1 MTYIEKHLMDDEDLK
16 HITRLHPIVL
26 LTPAMVVSLLAGFLM
41 ITAEYPPAWW
51 TVLVIVLLATIKLV
65 DRIIL
70 HLTSEFGVTSKRVL
84 GKTGLIRLNT
94 VDIVL
99 AKVEAIR
106 IRQSILGRIFD
117 FGDVLVTGTG
127 GTVEVLKFIPDP
139 VFFSTC
145 VQEELSDG
153 VESRSESVQS
163 SGR

>member
-1 MTYIEKHLMDDEDLK
+1 MTYIERHLMDDEDLK

-26 LTPAMVVSLLAGFLM
+26 LTPAMVVSLLAGFLT
-41 ITAEYPPAWW
+41 ITAEYPIVWW
-51 TVLVIVLLATIKLV
+51 IVLTIVLLATVKLV

-70 HLTSEFGVTSKRVL
+70 HLTSEFGITSKRVL

-106 IRQSILGRIFD
+106 IRQSIIGRIFD

-145 VQEELSDG
+145 VQEELADG
-153 VESRSESVQS
+153 AEVRLEG
-163 SGR
+163 GR

>member
-26 LTPAMVVSLLAGFLM
+26 LFPSMLVSLLAGFLM
-41 ITAEYPPAWW
+41 ITDDYPVIWW
-51 TVLVIVLLATIKLV
+51 SVMAVVLYATLRLI
-65 DRIIL
+65 DRIVL

-99 AKVEAIR
+99 VKVEAIR
-106 IRQSILGRIFD
+106 VRQSILGRLFD

-139 VFFSTC
+139 VYFGKC
-145 VQEELSDG
+145 VQEELSD
-153 VESRSESVQS
+153 ENAHQADRSSA
-163 SGR
+163 